1 MIDTEAL
8 CKKVVDL
15 AIQGKLTQQL
25 PEDGSAEDLYTQI
38 QEKKEALIKS
48 GKIKKQKSLPK
59 ISDSEIPFKLP
70 ENWKWIRLNDLGVF
84 GGGKTPSMNNSD
96 YWRDGKIPW
105 ITSKDM
111 KQKYLSTSQ
120 MLISECA
127 LETMTVYPPKSVL
140 FVVRSGILKRMLP
153 VAISLESTTINQDLK
168 ALCLYIPEMCE
179 FVYCVL
185 KGLESLILFKYA
197 KEGTTVNNIN
207 FDNLLSM
214 PIPLPPLREQNRIVE
229 LIDEVV
235 TQTDVI
241 NILQQQYESDRE
253 VLKGKIID
261 TGIRG
266 RLTEQLPGDGNADDL
281 YAQIQEEKVKLIK
294 EGKIKKE
301 KPLPDISD
309 DEIPFDI
316 PENWKWVRLGNLGAN
331 VPNAFADG
339 PFGSNLKREHY
350 TSEKQ
355 VRIIQLSNVGI
366 EGWKDDNRKYTT
378 YEHLKSIQR
387 SEVKAG
393 DIVIA
398 KMMPAGRSIVVP
410 DISNAYVLSSDC
422 VKFVPNSLLDTNYLR
437 YAINSNI
444 FHDQVLQDVHG
455 IGRER
460 TSLSNLKRYLL
471 PIPPIEEQ
479 KRIVSIIEAMFIQLA
494 K

>member
-8 CKKVVDL
+8 RKKVIDL

-25 PEDGSAEDLYTQI
+25 PEDGNAEDLYTQI
-38 QEKKEALIKS
+38 QKEKAKFIKE
-48 GKIKKQKSLPK
+48 GKIKNQPTKGVTEDVPF
-59 ISDSEIPFKLP
+59 DIPT
-70 ENWKWIRLNDLGVF
+70 NWKWVRVGDIEEINLGFTYRPEYVDEGVF
-84 GGGKTPSMNNSD
+84 FLSAKDITGGKVDFSEAKKVSFETYEKAAYGSKPHKGDILFCRVGTIGKPQVIYDDVDFCIFVSLGFF
-96 YWRDGKIPW
+96 RDHFN
-105 ITSKDM
+105 
-111 KQKYLSTSQ
+111 L
-120 MLISECA
+120 L
-127 LETMTVYPPKSVL
+127 
-140 FVVRSGILKRMLP
+140 
-153 VAISLESTTINQDLK
+153 
-168 ALCLYIPEMCE
+168 IPEYIVQWMNSKLFERQVDIEVKGALQKNLNTGWLKE
-179 FVYCVL
+179 FLV
-185 KGLESLILFKYA
+185 
-197 KEGTTVNNIN
+197 
-207 FDNLLSM
+207 
-214 PIPLPPLREQNRIVE
+214 PLPPYAEQKRIVE
-229 LIDEVV
+229 KLDELLSLID
-235 TQTDVI
+235 TIDA
-241 NILQQQYESDRE
+241 LQQQYESDCE

-261 TGIRG
+261 AGIRG
-266 RLTEQLPGDGNADDL
+266 KLTEQLPENGDAEDL
-281 YAQIQEEKVKLIK
+281 YAQIQKEKAKLIK

-301 KPLPDISD
+301 KALPEISD
-309 DEIPFDI
+309 DEIPFEI
-316 PENWKWVRLGNLGAN
+316 PQNWKWVRLGNLGAN

-366 EGWKDDNRKYTT
+366 EGWKDDNEKYTT